1 MPFGFSLTVT
11 AQLQILLLAR
21 DGNVKGEKIMD
32 VAEIVPIWE
41 KYTLTIEEAAK
52 YFQIG
57 ETKLRRLIE
66 NNPDENF
73 ILCNGNRKLIKR
85 RLFEDYIDLCAVI

>member
-66 NNPDENF
+66 NNPNENF

>member
-1 MPFGFSLTVT
+1 M
-11 AQLQILLLAR
+11 ILNKT
-21 DGNVKGEKIMD
+21 DI
-32 VAEIVPIWE
+32 PIWE

-57 ETKLRRLIE
+57 ETKLRHLIE
-66 NNPDENF
+66 NNPNENF

>member
-57 ETKLRRLIE
+57 ETKLRHLIE
-66 NNPDENF
+66 NNPNENF